1 MAAESERPPYLN
13 GASGSK
19 GAKESEVASD
29 TGHRL
34 ARGSNDMM
42 EVSRPTIPTQ
52 GQAMSQVPKLLPN
65 LSTYSAPTSTG
76 NSAVSSRESSPVRI
90 SSRTANSPSTSRVSS
105 QTRKGTPDRVSPTRA
120 SSNGQ
125 SSARTLQSSSGQR
138 ASPGPPTNPPPTLSP
153 PPAPEAPANVPSPEK
168 HNMPPWAGNRRTD
181 QESTP
186 SNTSLKRTSPSPS
199 EEHCK
204 VDRSTPRAAT
214 RVIVGQG
221 PSLETVQE
229 MASNPSTPSS
239 DNALQPTTPDDA
251 RLHTIDEDPTPRA
264 SRHNT
269 ESGSDSG
276 GNPSSKEESR
286 ADTTGT
292 VKVPGTIMPQRSS
305 TSLSAGARA
314 KPTDGSVRNMIVE
327 TETVSSIPQVS
338 LGVATGERGSSSRA
352 EQGTLRMK
360 PSTETIRPRKEKKK
374 SRRANHLTTG
384 PGTSKADIFEAKVAS
399 AVDEADVSDSDETFV
414 YESNPPDPYPPRQSR
429 YHSRTPS
436 ATSMASQVDQLAG
449 RARGAMRDGSHSVT
463 GKRSMKFTN
472 NTYNSSMDGDA
483 QEADGSRN
491 AGRVE
496 GSGTITPRHHHVGR
510 HGRNGAYPSL
520 FDGDGPFPQPQTQ
533 LKSPRH
539 FIGSGYR
546 HSRNSNTRSSPNY
559 KTIANKKAGDVYDFD
574 AEGADD
580 ERTPLVGTPRA
591 TRSRH
596 GRRPNSASLR
606 QMEYM
611 AEQHRGCFSRY
622 GSCAII
628 LFLLLIVAGGAAS
641 FITAATKTLLDVQV
655 VAIQN
660 VLASEQEIMLDL
672 QVEAVNPNI
681 FPVTIDDADVN
692 IFAKSRY
699 VGTESSWQE
708 NSSDVELY
716 RTPRVEQSRRRWYL
730 SRLVRCLGN
739 TECVEEAMKGHSKGP
754 SDGGV
759 DKGTDPIGDPEG
771 DPQTMLLGRV
781 FRFDSPLSFEA
792 SPWGHLVST
801 SKGQIRLA
809 RPGNKTESGGTERWE
824 RVLQH
829 PFDLIVRGVVKY
841 QLPLSSRFH
850 SASISSTVRVIPD
863 DDTHNPDSPD
873 STPPS
878 NETAPRLSLVRRTTT
893 PSSSV
898 RLIADPD
905 AQPEHQS
912 GVSQRQ
918 FTA

>member
-19 GAKESEVASD
+19 GTKESEAASD
-29 TGHRL
+29 TAQRL
-34 ARGSNDMM
+34 AGVNNDMM
-42 EVSRPTIPTQ
+42 EVPRPTIQTH

-65 LSTYSAPTSTG
+65 LPIYSAPTSTC
-76 NSAVSSRESSPVRI
+76 NSAVSSRESSPVRT
-90 SSRTANSPSTSRVSS
+90 SSRIANSPSTSRVSS
-105 QTRKGTPDRVSPTRA
+105 QTRKGNQDRASPTRA
-120 SSNGQ
+120 PSNGHP
-125 SSARTLQSSSGQR
+125 SSRTVPPSSGQR
-138 ASPGPPTNPPPTLSP
+138 SSPAPQTNHPPVLSP
-153 PPAPEAPANVPSPEK
+153 PAAPEPPANVPSPEK
-168 HNMPPWAGNRRTD
+168 HNMPTWAGNRRID

-186 SNTSLKRTSPSPS
+186 PNTSQKRTSPTPS
-199 EEHCK
+199 EDHGK
-204 VDRSTPRAAT
+204 VDRSTPRPTT
-214 RVIVGQG
+214 RVVPGQG

-239 DNALQPTTPDDA
+239 DTALQPTTPDDA

-264 SRHNT
+264 SRQNT

-276 GNPSSKEESR
+276 GGPSSREESHSHT
-286 ADTTGT
+286 AGT
-292 VKVPGTIMPQRSS
+292 VKMPGTIMPKRSS

-338 LGVATGERGSSSRA
+338 LGVATGERGSTSRA

-374 SRRANHLTTG
+374 HRRANPLTTG

-449 RARGAMRDGSHSVT
+449 RARGAIRDGSHSVT
-463 GKRSMKFTN
+463 VKRSMKFTN
-472 NTYNSSMDGDA
+472 NTYNSSLDGEAAD
-483 QEADGSRN
+483 ADGSRN

-520 FDGDGPFPQPQTQ
+520 FDNDGPFPQPQTQ

-580 ERTPLVGTPRA
+580 ERTPLVGAARV

-611 AEQHRGCFSRY
+611 AQRQRGCFSQY

-628 LFLLLIVAGGAAS
+628 LFLLLIIAGGAAS

-672 QVEAVNPNI
+672 QVEAMNPNI
-681 FPVTIDDADVN
+681 FPVTIEDADVN

-699 VGTESSWQE
+699 VGTENTWQKQSSGA
-708 NSSDVELY
+708 ELY
-716 RTPRVEQSRRRWYL
+716 RTPRVQQSRRRWYL
-730 SRLVRCLGN
+730 SQLVRCLGN
-739 TECVEEAMKGHSKGP
+739 ADCVEEAKNGNSKGHN
-754 SDGGV
+754 DGGI
-759 DKGTDPIGDPEG
+759 DKGTDPISDPEG

-841 QLPLSSRFH
+841 QLPLSARFH
-850 SASISSTVRVIPD
+850 SSSISSTVRVVPND
-863 DDTHNPDSPD
+863 DDE
-873 STPPS
+873 STPS
-878 NETAPRLSLVRRTTT
+878 NETAPHLSLTRETT
-893 PSSSV
+893 PSSG
-898 RLIADPD
+898 RLIAEPD
-905 AQPEHQS
+905 AQ
-912 GVSQRQ
+912 
-918 FTA
+918 F